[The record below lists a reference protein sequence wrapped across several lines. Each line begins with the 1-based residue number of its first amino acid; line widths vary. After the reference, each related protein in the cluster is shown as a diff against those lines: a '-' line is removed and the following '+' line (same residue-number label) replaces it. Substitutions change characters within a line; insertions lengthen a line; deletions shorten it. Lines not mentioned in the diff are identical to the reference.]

1 MADRRRP
8 LIRGLVVLA
17 AAWLAVFAGMLA
29 LAGSAAAAQTPGTFT
44 DLGTDLGTPKALS
57 ATDEV
62 LGDTSVWRDGQLIT
76 PANVAGASSDMPA
89 MTMRDMSPDGV
100 VVGWAYEPGDLETHS
115 VIWNQRTSMVPVF
128 YSPFADAQQNSCNTA
143 QNTGSDIAISIDSSD
158 EAGGLE
164 QYNSATGSAQQPCD
178 AHAVVFTAGLGGSD
192 QTLTDFG
199 NVSGTATFESLQP
212 RWAVAST
219 FGLSYLIARP
229 GGSFITLPDPVDGQR
244 AEYGGSHVL
253 APDGSTISDGSDAFQ
268 TSTGAVTP
276 LAVPSGA
283 QAGQTVP
290 LAINASH
297 EIVGQEMDTSGNLHA
312 LLWTSPT
319 AQPVDMSTLPG
330 VPTGWTLTNATAI
343 NDQGDIAGTATDANG
358 IVHAYLMSVVPPDL
372 SASIVLTD
380 AKGRPFTGPGAP
392 GTTLVATVTLAAAA
406 TAKAPITGI
415 TVDPGGITVSPSN
428 ALTYVSGA
436 PSGPVSLN
444 PGQSTSYSITY
455 TIASRGQANLSV
467 NADGTENGL
476 PESASASV
484 IAHLVQPFAI
494 AVSFTQNGTD
504 LAASPL
510 GANTIKLGDNDAGEI
525 PQTVTAVVK
534 LTNVS
539 QTKQDHPV
547 FYGTPSVSFHDAA
560 HATPPLPFGVTA
572 GPTYPAP
579 ATALPDLAP
588 GASTTATYTLTVDH
602 NGIADFSPSVLSTD
616 DGTNDNNLSSGTSA
630 LTALPTAIL
639 WLTLKPSGALQGL
652 IPAGTGGQIT
662 GTLTNRSLLNAVDVT
677 PIVPELSGNVGGG
690 VIQDTAQGPLPD
702 GVQPAFTGILKPGAE
717 KSIVANVATSAV
729 AGTRGQLDYTLE
741 GQLINNDGSQTVL
754 TGAQLGMSAGT
765 SPILIHISTA
775 DPPVAS
781 YSDQSIVG
789 SFAESAM
796 LNSIKWMAGNL
807 QAGAN
812 LITSGNLLGAIGGGI
827 GGAARGLAKVIVH
840 GAQDAKETAYFVS
853 ALLAIKT
860 GWFSL
865 TPSDRAAFIDGI
877 QQDFA
882 ASNLAHDFTAL
893 NLTGQYI
900 DQKLDAGLTAFMT
913 KIETGDYQGAASML
927 GTGISNVGDT
937 ALSLYLTNLATQ
949 KLALGIGK
957 LGSGATKLV
966 QGQLARA
973 ITLQDALR
981 DANATST
988 LGKGIAAIAEGQNL
1002 LADGGAA
1009 AYKYFGVPP
1018 DMLAALRKFCQENK
1032 IIVAVRT
1039 RSQQAADLIKKGL
1052 AVGKNEAIKIKNV
1065 NEIDVNFLGY
1075 QAHDLNTVVW
1085 AEPIPRSHVLSRI
1098 AGLPKVEQETV
1109 IARYDLRVKQW
1120 NDAKIIKTI
1129 KSGEKTG
1136 FIDWDFNGTSNGAA
1150 IVRMQRRRFA
1160 LYKST
1165 PKGSS
1170 PGRFYAKVLV
1180 GEKPGKIA
1188 RLVPITQDVDMMA
1201 LLASNGSLLAPE
1213 LRAKAYSYLSNIL
1226 GIEHGETPSW
1236 LEDGEIIFQ
1245 AKAKQLADTIPGGEP
1260 LLIAGPDG
1268 SMRAGFYDPAL
1279 TIFDT
1284 VAKTGYIIFRGGYNN
1299 PFSLAISKLV
1309 SKVKGFN

>member
-1 MADRRRP
+1 
-8 LIRGLVVLA
+8 
-17 AAWLAVFAGMLA
+17 
-29 LAGSAAAAQTPGTFT
+29 
-44 DLGTDLGTPKALS
+44 
-57 ATDEV
+57 
-62 LGDTSVWRDGQLIT
+62 
-76 PANVAGASSDMPA
+76 
-89 MTMRDMSPDGV
+89 MSPDGV
-100 VVGWAYEPGDLETHS
+100 VVGWAEEPGDNETHS

-128 YSPFADAQQNSCNTA
+128 YAPFADAQLNVCNLVED
-143 QNTGSDIAISIDSSD
+143 TGSDIAISIDSSD

-164 QYNSATGSAQQPCD
+164 EYNTATGAQSPCD
-178 AHAVVFTAGLGGSD
+178 AHAVMFAAGVGGTD
-192 QTLTDFG
+192 QTLRDFG

-212 RWAVAST
+212 DWAVASS
-219 FGLSYLIARP
+219 FGISLLISRP
-229 GGSFITLPDPVDGQR
+229 GGSFVALPDPVDGQR
-244 AEYGGSHVL
+244 SEYGGSHVL
-253 APDGSTISDGSDAFQ
+253 APDGSTISDGSGAFQ
-268 TSTGAVTP
+268 TSTGVVTP
-276 LAVPSGA
+276 LAVPAGA

-297 EIVGQEMDTSGNLHA
+297 EIVGQDMDAQGNPHA
-312 LLWTSPT
+312 LLWNSPT
-319 AQPVDMSTLPG
+319 AQPVDMSSLSG

-343 NDQGDIAGTATDANG
+343 NDRGDIAGTATDADG
-358 IVHAYLMSVVPPDL
+358 IVHAFLMSVVPPDL
-372 SASIVLTD
+372 SASVVLND
-380 AKGRPFTGPGAP
+380 AQGRPFTGPAAP
-392 GTTLVATVTLAAAA
+392 GTTLVAKVTLAAAA

-415 TVDPGGITVSPSN
+415 TVDSDGISVSPSN

-436 PSGPVSLN
+436 PSGPLSLN

-455 TIASRGQANLSV
+455 TVASRGQANLSV
-467 NADGTENGL
+467 TANGTENGL
-476 PESASASV
+476 AESASASV
-484 IAHLVQPFAI
+484 IAHLTQPFAI
-494 AVSFTQNGTD
+494 AVSFTQNGID

-539 QTKQDHPV
+539 QTTQDHPV

-560 HATPPLPFGVTA
+560 HATPPLPFGATA
-572 GPTYPAP
+572 GPTFPAP

-588 GASTTATYTLTVDH
+588 GASTTATYALTVDH
-602 NGIADFSPSVLSTD
+602 NGIADFTPSVLSTD
-616 DGTNDNNLSSGTSA
+616 DGTNDNNLSSGTGT
-630 LTALPTAIL
+630 LTTLPTAIL

-652 IPAGTGGQIT
+652 IPAGTGGQLT
-662 GTLTNRSLLNAVDVT
+662 GTLTNRSQLNAVDVT

-690 VIQDTAQGPLPD
+690 VIQDPAQGPLSD
-702 GVQPAFTGILKPGAE
+702 GVQLGFTRILKPGADQT
-717 KSIVANVATSAV
+717 IVANITTSAV
-729 AGTRGQLDYTLE
+729 AGTRGQLDYTPA
-741 GQLINNDGSQTVL
+741 GQLINDDGSQTPL
-754 TGAQLGMSAGT
+754 AGAQLGMSSGS

-775 DPPVAS
+775 DPPVAPL
-781 YSDQSIVG
+781 SDQSIIG
-789 SFAESAM
+789 SFTEAAM

-807 QAGAN
+807 TAGAN
-812 LITSGNLLGAIGGGI
+812 LITSGNLLGTIGGGI
-827 GGAARGLAKVIVH
+827 SGAARGLAKVIVH
-840 GAQDAKETAYFVS
+840 GAQDAKEAAYFLS
-853 ALLAIKT
+853 AMEALRI
-860 GWFSL
+860 GWFAL

-893 NLTGQYI
+893 NLTAKYI
-900 DQKLDAGLTAFMT
+900 DQTLSTGLTAFFT
-913 KIETGDYQGAASML
+913 KIETGDYAGAASML

-949 KLALGIGK
+949 KLALG
-957 LGSGATKLV
+957 LASGAKGV
-966 QGQLARA
+966 AQGALARA

-988 LGKGIAAIAEGQNL
+988 LGKGVAALAEGQNL

-1018 DMLAALRKFCQENK
+1018 DMLAALRKFCQENR

-1075 QAHDLNTVVW
+1075 QPHDLNSVVW
-1085 AEPIPRSHVLSRI
+1085 AEPIPRSEMLSRI
-1098 AGLPKVEQETV
+1098 SGLPQVEQDTV

-1120 NDAKIIKTI
+1120 DDAKIIKTVN
-1129 KSGEKTG
+1129 SAEKTG

-1150 IVRMQRRRFA
+1150 IVRKQRRRFA

-1170 PGRFYAKVLV
+1170 PSRFYAKVLV

-1213 LRAKAYSYLSNIL
+1213 LRAKAYSYLANIL

-1268 SMRAGFYDPAL
+1268 SARVGFYDPAL

-1299 PFSLAISKLV
+1299 PFSVAISKLV